1 MDTTYTYSFLLF
13 NLYFGHYIY
22 TKEAKCL
29 YISYVIYNTI
39 RLIVKQKV
47 VKMEAITKELEGKN
61 ASEKM
66 RVVRGYAIISKG
78 DSPKQIAGTKKS
90 IEIFNDFLR
99 E

>member
-1 MDTTYTYSFLLF
+1 
-13 NLYFGHYIY
+13 
-22 TKEAKCL
+22 
-29 YISYVIYNTI
+29 
-39 RLIVKQKV
+39 
-47 VKMEAITKELEGKN
+47 MEAITKELEGKN